1 LKKLVTLATAAAAVL
16 AIAAPASASEIRV
29 SVAGKSAAQ
38 LNAEI
43 DAAARTVCKREVS
56 GSVVFA
62 GAFKSCYRASLA
74 DAKSQ
79 LRQYAQASGM
89 QVAAN

>member
-1 LKKLVTLATAAAAVL
+1 MIKSAALAALAVF

-29 SVAGKSAAQ
+29 SVAGKSVAQ

-43 DAAARTVCKREVS
+43 DVAARTVCKRDTA
-56 GSVVFA
+56 GTAMFA
-62 GAFKSCYRASLA
+62 TAFRSCYRASLA
-74 DAKSQ
+74 DAKGQ
-79 LRQYAQASGM
+79 LRQYAQAAGM

>member
-1 LKKLVTLATAAAAVL
+1 MKKLVTLAAAAAVL

-43 DAAARTVCKREVS
+43 DAAARTVCKRDAS
-56 GSVVFA
+56 SSVAFA
-62 GAFKSCYRASLA
+62 TAFKSCYRASLA

>member
-1 LKKLVTLATAAAAVL
+1 MKTLATLAAACAVL
-16 AIAAPASASEIRV
+16 ALAAPASASEVRV

-43 DAAARTVCKREVS
+43 DAAVRTVCKREAS
-56 GSVVFA
+56 GSVTLTYTYRT
-62 GAFKSCYRASLA
+62 CYRASLA

-79 LRQYAQASGM
+79 LRQLAQVSGA